1 MYDFSSLRN
10 KIRQFLKFLR
20 NKFSLFSLFSSFLVA
35 QKIKVKFSRIY
46 FYPNDDEEKKEKKKR
61 IVLLSRSCELSFGI
75 IREGCG
81 DKKRE
86 DSIRVQWVLLQDPL
100 SRFKAARW
108 KESAPAWMN
117 PSTLVALEIGHR
129 SIRVFVSIEQRFMES
144 NLENRLFF
152 SKRRIN

>member
-1 MYDFSSLRN
+1 MQQIF
-10 KIRQFLKFLR
+10 IIFLK
-20 NKFSLFSLFSSFLVA
+20 LVA

-100 SRFKAARW
+100 SRFKAAR
-108 KESAPAWMN
+108 
-117 PSTLVALEIGHR
+117 
-129 SIRVFVSIEQRFMES
+129 
-144 NLENRLFF
+144 
-152 SKRRIN
+152 

>member
-1 MYDFSSLRN
+1 MQQIF
-10 KIRQFLKFLR
+10 IIFLK
-20 NKFSLFSLFSSFLVA
+20 LVA

-86 DSIRVQWVLLQDPL
+86 DSIRVHWVLLQDPL

>member
-1 MYDFSSLRN
+1 MQQIF
-10 KIRQFLKFLR
+10 IIFLK
-20 NKFSLFSLFSSFLVA
+20 LVA

-46 FYPNDDEEKKEKKKR
+46 FYLNDDEEKKKKKKR

-86 DSIRVQWVLLQDPL
+86 DSIRVHWVLLQDPL

>member
-1 MYDFSSLRN
+1 MQQIF
-10 KIRQFLKFLR
+10 IIFLK
-20 NKFSLFSLFSSFLVA
+20 LVA

>member
-1 MYDFSSLRN
+1 MQQIF
-10 KIRQFLKFLR
+10 IIFLK
-20 NKFSLFSLFSSFLVA
+20 LVA

-61 IVLLSRSCELSFGI
+61 IVLLSRLCELSFGI

-86 DSIRVQWVLLQDPL
+86 DSIRVHWVLLQDPL

-129 SIRVFVSIEQRFMES
+129 SFSFPSNKDSWNQISRIDFFFLKGELIKSVSWS
-144 NLENRLFF
+144 NF
-152 SKRRIN
+152 ST